1 MSVIF
6 FQLIIIFSNISL
18 MLSAQTELF
27 FLFIF
32 SGGTSSVASNEK
44 IMNLEQKIYKLQEE
58 LTEQHR
64 NRGEVQI
71 LLL

>member
-1 MSVIF
+1 
-6 FQLIIIFSNISL
+6 